1 MFAASGTATFERS
14 SFDDEA
20 DRRREIE
27 RYREKRQADTTALIA
42 KAMRDGEGL
51 VADMREQEE
60 MKFKMKQA
68 YATGDTESA
77 RELSERL
84 DPTRITAEDIKKQF
98 GSYAP
103 SLSAM
108 KRK

>member
-1 MFAASGTATFERS
+1 
-14 SFDDEA
+14 
-20 DRRREIE
+20 
-27 RYREKRQADTTALIA
+27 
-42 KAMRDGEGL
+42 
-51 VADMREQEE
+51 MREQEE